1 MEKKHPGCAFSVVAK
16 GREEDK
22 SDQEKRGKIMLLMF
36 CVAKNPS

>member
-1 MEKKHPGCAFSVVAK
+1 MENKHPECAFGVAAK
-16 GREEDK
+16 EREDDK